1 MRCGEV
7 KERLSVYLDRELE
20 PALEGLVREHLGRC
34 GACRDELAELQGLDI
49 RLQTLP
55 EVRMSPEFAETLT
68 VRVCKD
74 SLAGDRSRAGRAGL
88 LARLTSLLET
98 VFDMVEA
105 SRSPRTLSLDEFSDF
120 PPLSMGHVYCRL
132 LGQCRGD

>member
-1 MRCGEV
+1 MRCVDV
-7 KERLSVYLDRELE
+7 KKRLSAYLDQELE
-20 PALEGLVREHLGRC
+20 SAPEGLVREHLARC
-34 GACRDELAELQGLDI
+34 GACRDDLTELQGLDI

-55 EVRMSPEFAETLT
+55 EVRMDPEFAETLT

-74 SLAGDRSRAGRAGL
+74 SLAADRSRLGRAGH

-98 VFDMVEA
+98 LFDLVEA

-120 PPLSMGHVYCRL
+120 PPLSMGYVYCRL